1 MMGVQIDGKEGGI
14 LEPIQNSRRYAVK
27 VLLKNMM
34 LPVVLI
40 NRWYKGKTYERQ
52 PVRGLIKRL
61 FSILTYVYKDAVI
74 FFYTRQNKFHYT
86 SDIAFRGLLL
96 KNSPVPGMVATRGN
110 LFADHI
116 VNLLD
121 IKGDDSFLDCGCG
134 GGNNIYA
141 IRQRYPDATIQGFD
155 LSPIAVEF
163 VNRYFTEDKTE
174 VKQGD
179 IANINLLKSYP
190 DNGFD
195 HVLLYNMFSLIL
207 QDNIEKTRS
216 LRQEIV
222 NECVRIARKS
232 MCIGETMASNDLDIG
247 IEQKTRAYFRERY
260 EKYFTPFL
268 EFGDFVYGAELLAFR
283 INNKDKQL
291 YYKACGS
298 ISDYPKAEESSG

>member
-1 MMGVQIDGKEGGI
+1 MLGFAQK
-14 LEPIQNSRRYAVK
+14 SRRYAVR

-40 NRWYKGKTYERQ
+40 NRWYKGKAYKRQ
-52 PVRGLIKRL
+52 PIRRLIKVL
-61 FSILTYVYKDAVI
+61 FSDLNYAYKEAVI
-74 FFYTRQNKFHYT
+74 LFYTRQNKFHYT

-96 KNSPVPGMVATRGN
+96 KNSPVPGAVTMRGN

-141 IRQRYPDATIQGFD
+141 IRQRYPDATIEGFD

-163 VNRYFTEDKTE
+163 VNRYFAEDKTE

-179 IANINLLKSYP
+179 ITNMNLLKSYP

-195 HVLLYNMFSLIL
+195 HVLLYSMFSLIL
-207 QDNIEKTRS
+207 QDSIEKTRS

-232 MCIGETMASNDLDIG
+232 VCIGGEIASSDLDIG
-247 IEQKTRAYFRERY
+247 IEQETRAFFKERY
-260 EKYFTPFL
+260 EKYFNPFSK
-268 EFGDFVYGAELLAFR
+268 FGDFVYGAELLAFR

-291 YYKACGS
+291 YYEFNNRSQIFILLNPKRMKAKN
-298 ISDYPKAEESSG
+298 Y

>member
-1 MMGVQIDGKEGGI
+1 M
-14 LEPIQNSRRYAVK
+14 R

-40 NRWYKGKTYERQ
+40 NQWYKGKIYERQ
-52 PVRGLIKRL
+52 PIRELIKKL
-61 FSILTYVYKDAVI
+61 FNVLTYAYKDAVI
-74 FFYTRQNKFHYT
+74 LFYTRENKFHYT

-96 KNSPVPGMVATRGN
+96 ENSPVPGTVTTRGN
-110 LFADHI
+110 LFADYI
-116 VNLLD
+116 VDFLD

-141 IRQRYPDATIQGFD
+141 IRQRYQDATIKGFD

-163 VNRYFTEDKTE
+163 VSRYFVENKIE

-179 IANINLLKSYP
+179 ITNINLLKSYP

-195 HVLLYNMFSLIL
+195 HVLLYNMFCLIL

-216 LRQEIV
+216 LRQEII

-232 MCIGETMASNDLDIG
+232 VCIGETMASNDLDIG
-247 IEQKTRAYFRERY
+247 IEQKTRARFRERY

-268 EFGDFVYGAELLAFR
+268 KFGDFVYGSELLAFR
-283 INNKDKQL
+283 INNKNKQL

-298 ISDYPKAEESSG
+298 ISDYSKAKESLGCGNKVGKQNK